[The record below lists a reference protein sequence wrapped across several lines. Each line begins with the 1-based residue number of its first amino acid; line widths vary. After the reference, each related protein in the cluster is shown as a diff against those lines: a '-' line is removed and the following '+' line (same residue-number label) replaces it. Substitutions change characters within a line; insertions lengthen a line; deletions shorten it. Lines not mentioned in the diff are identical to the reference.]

1 MGLFRRPIATQRT
14 PDIEVE
20 AEEQAKITGGGQN
33 AGYCHVW
40 A

>member
-20 AEEQAKITGGGQN
+20 AEEQAKITGGG
-33 AGYCHVW
+33 
-40 A
+40 